1 MGNALAS
8 FGGFDDFLLYLG
20 VSLALLALFAA
31 VYVRVTPYREIT
43 LIREGNMAAAYSLSG
58 SLLGFIVPLASSVQ
72 YSVGIIDMAI
82 WGAIALTVQVAA
94 YVVVTLM
101 MPSITR
107 GIPEGNVAQGF
118 FLGAVSLGVG
128 ILNSACMSY

>member
-8 FGGFDDFLLYLG
+8 FGGFDDFLLYFG
-20 VSLALLALFAA
+20 VSLALLAVFAA
-31 VYVRVTPYREIT
+31 IYVRVTPYREIA

-58 SLLGFIVPLASSVQ
+58 SLLGFIVPLASAVEH
-72 YSVGIIDMAI
+72 SVGIVDMAI
-82 WGAIALTVQVAA
+82 WGAIALAVQVAA
-94 YVVVTLM
+94 YVVIKLM
-101 MPSITR
+101 MPTITR

-128 ILNSACMSY
+128 LLTSACMSY

>member
-1 MGNALAS
+1 
-8 FGGFDDFLLYLG
+8 
-20 VSLALLALFAA
+20 
-31 VYVRVTPYREIT
+31 
-43 LIREGNMAAAYSLSG
+43 
-58 SLLGFIVPLASSVQ
+58 VPLASSVQ

-94 YVVVTLM
+94 YVVVKLM

-107 GIPEGNVAQGF
+107 GIPEGNAAQGF

>member
-20 VSLALLALFAA
+20 VSLALLAMFAA
-31 VYVRVTPYREIT
+31 LYVRVTPYREIA

-72 YSVGIIDMAI
+72 YSVGIVDMAI
-82 WGAIALTVQVAA
+82 WGAIALSVQVAA
-94 YVVVTLM
+94 YVVVKLM

-107 GIPEGNVAQGF
+107 GIPEGNAAQGF